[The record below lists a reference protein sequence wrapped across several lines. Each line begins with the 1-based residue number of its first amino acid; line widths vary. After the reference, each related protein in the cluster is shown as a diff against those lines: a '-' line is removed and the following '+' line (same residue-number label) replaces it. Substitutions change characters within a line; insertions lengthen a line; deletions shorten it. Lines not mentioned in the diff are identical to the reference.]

1 MMNETKIEK
10 AISLICKLAGVDVEG
25 KIIGY
30 FQNGQYANDV
40 YQAFMNSGHMPP
52 APGNVKAEITHE
64 AMPNGTVKVT
74 GIKISANDAKLQIW
88 AQNAFRAFGGAPKLQ
103 SKLSTIAKEAGA
115 DGEFTLRSP
124 SVVETPFEF

>member
-1 MMNETKIEK
+1 MNETKIEK

-52 APGNVKAEITHE
+52 APGNVKAEIAHE
-64 AMPNGTVKVT
+64 AMPNGTVKELVLRDKLLT
-74 GIKISANDAKLQIW
+74 EEELEKILEPVSMTQCNYSLVLEEK
-88 AQNAFRAFGGAPKLQ
+88 PKIN
-103 SKLSTIAKEAGA
+103 KAI
-115 DGEFTLRSP
+115 
-124 SVVETPFEF
+124 